1 MNFFLQFW
9 SRGVPVFLKRT
20 YKNPLW
26 SNIKLNNSKWIF
38 SFWYIEIENRPKILK
53 WLRQNENWIIF
64 RQFPRRSYDW
74 STPQGLE
81 INVRE
86 FMNNARSKIRYLL
99 QRQLPLNST
108 IFLNQYID
116 DLIRRVHLKS
126 ELLIRPLRKYNFY

>member
-1 MNFFLQFW
+1 MNFFLQLW
-9 SRGVPVFLKRT
+9 SRVFPVFL
-20 YKNPLW
+20 W
-26 SNIKLNNSKWIF
+26 SKFDISKKNSKLIF
-38 SFWYIEIENRPKILK
+38 SFSYIEIENRPKILK

-116 DLIRRVHLKS
+116 DLIRRAHLKS
-126 ELLIRPLRKYNFY
+126 ELLIRLKRKKFLLISN